1 MNWFTAIV
9 VYVLLWWIVLF
20 AVLPWGIRTAEES
33 NLKAEPGLATSAPMR
48 PRIGLKFLITS
59 GIAAILFGVYYIVQY
74 YDLIGFRAMMR

>member
-20 AVLPWGIRTAEES
+20 AVLPWGICTAEES
-33 NLKAEPGLATSAPMR
+33 NLKVEPGHATSAPMR